1 MPLVIVAC
9 AVAVLIFLIVKLKL
23 NTFVSLVIVSFLTAL
38 VLQIPVDKIP
48 TTIETGIG
56 GQLGHLAVIFG
67 FGSMLGKLVS
77 DSGGGHRIAMTLIKR
92 FGRKHIQIAVVLASF
107 IVGIALF
114 FEVGLV
120 VLLPIIFVIARE
132 LDMPLMFLG
141 IPMAI
146 TLNVAHA
153 FLPPHPAP
161 TAITSTLGANMGHVL
176 LYGIIV
182 SIPTIIVAGPL
193 FNSMLHKFKPD
204 LYHTDVEVT
213 ALGEFKEFKEEDTP
227 GFGISVVTSMMPVIL
242 IAVAT
247 ICSFVLPEGN
257 VVNEV
262 IQFVGAP
269 DAAMLL
275 SMLFAV
281 WTMGLARKRTMAD
294 IAGSMTESVK
304 QIAMMLLI
312 IGGGGAFKQVLVDGG
327 ISDYISTMFSNINMP
342 PLIAAWLVAAV
353 LRVCLGS
360 ATVASLTAAG
370 LVAPMVAMSGV
381 NPALMVLAVGAG
393 SVIADHVND
402 AGFWMIKEYF
412 GLSLKETFMSW
423 TAATTV
429 MSVMGLISVL
439 TLSLFV

>member
-132 LDMPLMFLG
+132 LDMPLMYLG

-161 TAITSTLGANMGHVL
+161 TAITSTLDANMGHVL

-193 FNSMLHKFKPD
+193 FNSLLHRIKPD

-227 GFGISVVTSMMPVIL
+227 GFAISVVTSMMPVIL

-247 ICSFVLPEGN
+247 ICTFALPEGN
-257 VVNEV
+257 VVNQV

-327 ISDYISTMFSNINMP
+327 ISDYISTMFANINMP
-342 PLIAAWLVAAV
+342 PLLAAWIVAAV
-353 LRVCLGS
+353 LRLCLGS

>member
-132 LDMPLMFLG
+132 LDMPLMYLG

-193 FNSMLHKFKPD
+193 FNSLLHRLKPD

-227 GFGISVVTSMMPVIL
+227 GFAISVITSMMPVIL

-247 ICSFVLPEGN
+247 ICTFVLPEGN
-257 VVNEV
+257 IVNQV

-294 IAGSMTESVK
+294 IAVSMTESVK

-327 ISDYISTMFSNINMP
+327 ISDYISTMFANINMP
-342 PLIAAWLVAAV
+342 PLLAAWIVAAV
-353 LRVCLGS
+353 LRLCLGS

-402 AGFWMIKEYF
+402 AGFWIIKEYF

>member
-132 LDMPLMFLG
+132 LDMPLMYLG

-193 FNSMLHKFKPD
+193 FNSLLHRIKPD

-227 GFGISVVTSMMPVIL
+227 GFAISVVTSMMPVIL

-247 ICSFVLPEGN
+247 ICTFVLPEGN
-257 VVNEV
+257 IVNQV

-327 ISDYISTMFSNINMP
+327 ISDYISTMFANINMP
-342 PLIAAWLVAAV
+342 PLLAAWIVAAV
-353 LRVCLGS
+353 LRLCLGS

>member
-48 TTIETGIG
+48 STIETGIG

-193 FNSMLHKFKPD
+193 FNSLLHRLKPD
-204 LYHTDVEVT
+204 LYHTDVEVV

-227 GFGISVVTSMMPVIL
+227 GFAISVITSMMPVIL

-247 ICSFVLPEGN
+247 ICTFVLPEGN
-257 VVNEV
+257 VVNQV

-327 ISDYISTMFSNINMP
+327 ISDYISTMFANINMP
-342 PLIAAWLVAAV
+342 PLLAAWIVAAV
-353 LRVCLGS
+353 LRLCLGS

-402 AGFWMIKEYF
+402 AGFWMIKE
-412 GLSLKETFMSW
+412 
-423 TAATTV
+423 
-429 MSVMGLISVL
+429 
-439 TLSLFV
+439 